1 MRIAALILNFRL
13 EMKTLIID
21 NEEQIRVGLKKQ
33 LLALCPAVTEIKE
46 STGVA
51 SGLAAIKEF
60 KPDLVFLDVEMDD
73 GTGIELIQQLK
84 NFDFQ
89 LIFITAHDKYAINA
103 FKLSAIDFLLKP
115 IDAEDL
121 IKAVEK
127 AKDQIRSKTLEFQ
140 FQILQESLSSI
151 TINEKKIVLKD
162 SESIYFIKVSDIV
175 HCKAEGPY
183 TEFYLIPQQKITISK
198 SLKEYE
204 ELLEPYGFVRTHHSH
219 LINIKRIV
227 RFDKANGGTL
237 ILENKQ
243 TVPVSQR
250 KREQIL
256 ELLNSL

>member
-1 MRIAALILNFRL
+1 MR
-13 EMKTLIID
+13 TLIID
-21 NEEQIRVGLKKQ
+21 NEEQIRIGLIKQ
-33 LLALCPAVTEIKE
+33 LKAFCPIISEIKE
-46 STGVA
+46 A
-51 SGLAAIKEF
+51 SGVKAGLKAIDEY
-60 KPDLVFLDVEMDD
+60 KPELVFLDVEMDD
-73 GTGIELIQQLK
+73 GTGIELIQKLGHF
-84 NFDFQ
+84 NFQ
-89 LIFITAHDKYAINA
+89 LIFITAHDKYAISA

-121 IKAVEK
+121 IKAVDK
-127 AKDQIRSKTLEFQ
+127 AKENLKSKTLEMQ

-162 SESIYFIKVSDIV
+162 SESIYFVKVSDIV

-204 ELLEPYGFVRTHHSH
+204 ELLEPYGFIRTHHSH

-227 RFDKANGGTL
+227 RFDKADGGTL

-243 TVPVSQR
+243 VVPVSQR
-250 KREQIL
+250 KREQIM
-256 ELLNSL
+256 ELLNNM

>member
-1 MRIAALILNFRL
+1 
-13 EMKTLIID
+13 MKTLIID

>member
-1 MRIAALILNFRL
+1 MYLYGMALR
-13 EMKTLIID
+13 TLIID
-21 NEEQIRVGLKKQ
+21 NEEQIRKGLIKQ
-33 LLALCPAVTEIKE
+33 LKALCPNVSEIKE
-46 STGVA
+46 ATGVTE
-51 SGLAAIKEF
+51 GLKAIAEY

-73 GTGIELIQQLK
+73 GTGIELIQKLGSF
-84 NFDFQ
+84 NFQ

-121 IKAVEK
+121 IKAVSK
-127 AKDQIRSKTLEFQ
+127 AEENLKNKSMELQ

-162 SESIYFIKVSDIV
+162 SESIYFVKVSDIV

-183 TEFYLIPQQKITISK
+183 TEFYLVPQQKITISK

-204 ELLEPYGFVRTHHSH
+204 EMLEPFGFVRSHHSH

-227 RFDKANGGTL
+227 RFDKADGGT
-237 ILENKQ
+237 IVLENKQ
-243 TVPVSQR
+243 VVPVSQR
-250 KREQIL
+250 KREQIM
-256 ELLNSL
+256 ELLNNM

>member
-1 MRIAALILNFRL
+1 MAL
-13 EMKTLIID
+13 KTLIID
-21 NEEQIRVGLKKQ
+21 NEEQIRKGLVKQ
-33 LLALCPAVTEIKE
+33 LKALCPNVSEIREAAGVTE
-46 STGVA
+46 
-51 SGLAAIKEF
+51 GLKAIGEY

-73 GTGIELIQQLK
+73 GTGIELIQKLGAF
-84 NFDFQ
+84 NFQ
-89 LIFITAHDKYAINA
+89 LVFITAHDKYAINA

-127 AKDQIRSKTLEFQ
+127 AEQNIKSKTTDLQ

-162 SESIYFIKVSDIV
+162 SESIYFVKVSDIV

-183 TEFYLIPQQKITISK
+183 TEFYLVPQQKITISK

-204 ELLEPYGFVRTHHSH
+204 ELLEPFGFVRTHHSH

-227 RFDKANGGTL
+227 RFDKADGGTL

-243 TVPVSQR
+243 VVPVSQR
-250 KREQIL
+250 KREQIM
-256 ELLNSL
+256 ELLNNM

>member
-1 MRIAALILNFRL
+1 MR
-13 EMKTLIID
+13 TLIID
-21 NEEQIRVGLKKQ
+21 NEEQVRIGLKKQ
-33 LLALCPAVTEIKE
+33 LMVLCPSVTQIKE
-46 STGVA
+46 ANGVA
-51 SGLAAIKEF
+51 SGLQQIADF
-60 KPDLVFLDVEMDD
+60 KPELVFLDVEMDD
-73 GTGIELIQQLK
+73 GTGIELIQKLK
-84 NFDFQ
+84 HFDFQ
-89 LIFITAHDKYAINA
+89 LIFITAHDKYAVNA

-127 AKDQIRSKTLEFQ
+127 AREHLKNRSLEFQ

-151 TINEKKIVLKD
+151 TIHEKKIVLKD
-162 SESIYFIKVSDIV
+162 SESIYFVKVSDIV

-250 KREQIL
+250 KREQIM
-256 ELLNSL
+256 ELLNNL

>member
-1 MRIAALILNFRL
+1 
-13 EMKTLIID
+13 MKVLIID
-21 NEEQIRVGLKKQ
+21 NEIQIRIGLSKQ
-33 LLALCPAVTEIKE
+33 IKAFCPSVISIQEAEGVTSGIK
-46 STGVA
+46 
-51 SGLAAIKEF
+51 AIEQYL
-60 KPDLVFLDVEMDD
+60 PDLVFLDVEMDD
-73 GTGIELIQQLK
+73 GTGMELINKLGS
-84 NFDFQ
+84 FDFQ
-89 LIFITAHDKYAINA
+89 LVFITAHDKYAINA

-121 IKAVEK
+121 IKAVHK
-127 AKDQIRSKTLEFQ
+127 AEQNLKSKTLDLQ

-162 SESIYFIKVSDIV
+162 SESIYFVKVSDIV

-204 ELLEPYGFVRTHHSH
+204 ELLEPFGFIRTHHSH

-227 RFDKANGGTL
+227 RFDKADGGTL

-243 TVPVSQR
+243 VVPVSQR
-250 KREQIL
+250 KREQIM
-256 ELLNSL
+256 ELLNNI

>member
-1 MRIAALILNFRL
+1 
-13 EMKTLIID
+13 MKTLIID
-21 NEEQIRVGLKKQ
+21 NEENIRTGLIKQ
-33 LLALCPAVTEIKE
+33 LKAFCHSVKEIKE
-46 STGVA
+46 ATGVEN
-51 SGLAAIKEF
+51 GINAISEF

-73 GTGIELIQQLK
+73 GTGIELIKRLG
-84 NFDFQ
+84 NFNFQ

-121 IKAVEK
+121 ILAVSKAEK
-127 AKDQIRSKTLEFQ
+127 NLKSKTLELQ

-162 SESIYFIKVSDIV
+162 NESIYFVKVSDIV

-183 TEFYLIPQQKITISK
+183 TEFYLTPQQKITISK

-204 ELLEPYGFVRTHHSH
+204 ELLEPFGFIRTHHSH

-227 RFDKANGGTL
+227 RFDKADGGTL

-243 TVPVSQR
+243 EVPVSQR
-250 KREQIL
+250 KREQIM
-256 ELLNSL
+256 ELLNNM

>member
-1 MRIAALILNFRL
+1 MR
-13 EMKTLIID
+13 TLIID
-21 NEEQIRVGLKKQ
+21 NEEQVRIGLKKQ
-33 LLALCPAVTEIKE
+33 LTALCPSVTQIKE
-46 STGVA
+46 ANGVVN
-51 SGLAAIKEF
+51 GLQLISEY
-60 KPDLVFLDVEMDD
+60 KPELVFLDVEMDD
-73 GTGIELIQQLK
+73 GTGIELIQKLK

-89 LIFITAHDKYAINA
+89 LIFITAHDKYAVNA

-127 AKDQIRSKTLEFQ
+127 AKEHLKNRSLELQ

-151 TINEKKIVLKD
+151 TIHEKKIVLKD
-162 SESIYFIKVSDIV
+162 SESIYFVKVSDIV

-250 KREQIL
+250 KREQIM
-256 ELLNSL
+256 ELLNNL

>member
-1 MRIAALILNFRL
+1 
-13 EMKTLIID
+13 
-21 NEEQIRVGLKKQ
+21 
-33 LLALCPAVTEIKE
+33 
-46 STGVA
+46 
-51 SGLAAIKEF
+51 
-60 KPDLVFLDVEMDD
+60 MDD
-73 GTGIELIQQLK
+73 GTGIELIKKLGS
-84 NFDFQ
+84 FDFQ
-89 LIFITAHDKYAINA
+89 LIFITAHDKYAVNA

-121 IKAVEK
+121 IKAVDK
-127 AKDQIRSKTLEFQ
+127 AQENLKSKSMELQ

-162 SESIYFIKVSDIV
+162 SESIYFVKVSDIV

-227 RFDKANGGTL
+227 RFDKADGGTL

-243 TVPVSQR
+243 VVPISQR
-250 KREQIL
+250 KREQIM
-256 ELLNSL
+256 ELLNNM

>member
-1 MRIAALILNFRL
+1 MGLR
-13 EMKTLIID
+13 TLIID
-21 NEEQIRVGLKKQ
+21 NEEQIRIGLVKQ
-33 LLALCPAVTEIKE
+33 LKALCPSVSEIKE
-46 STGVA
+46 ATGVA
-51 SGLAAIKEF
+51 AGLKAIAEYE
-60 KPDLVFLDVEMDD
+60 PDLVFLDVEMDD
-73 GTGIELIQQLK
+73 GTGIELIQKLGSF
-84 NFDFQ
+84 NFQ

-121 IKAVEK
+121 IKAVDK
-127 AKDQIRSKTLEFQ
+127 AEQNLKSKTMDLQ

-162 SESIYFIKVSDIV
+162 SESIYFVKVSDIV

-204 ELLEPYGFVRTHHSH
+204 ELLEPYGFIRTHHSH
-219 LINIKRIV
+219 LINVKRIV
-227 RFDKANGGTL
+227 RFDKADGGTL

-243 TVPVSQR
+243 AVPVSQR
-250 KREQIL
+250 KRDQIM
-256 ELLNSL
+256 ELLNNM

>member
-1 MRIAALILNFRL
+1 MR
-13 EMKTLIID
+13 TLIID
-21 NEEQIRVGLKKQ
+21 NEEKIREGLIKQIK
-33 LLALCPAVTEIKE
+33 ALCPSITDINEA
-46 STGVA
+46 TGVQ
-51 SGLAAIKEF
+51 SGVKAILEY

-73 GTGIELIQQLK
+73 GTGIELIKKLG
-84 NFDFQ
+84 NFNFQ

-121 IKAVEK
+121 IVAVGKAEQNLK
-127 AKDQIRSKTLEFQ
+127 NKTLDLQ

-151 TINEKKIVLKD
+151 TIHEKKIVLKD
-162 SESIYFIKVSDIV
+162 SESIYFVKVSDIV

-183 TEFYLIPQQKITISK
+183 TEFYLIPQQKIIISK

-204 ELLEPYGFVRTHHSH
+204 ELLEPFGFIRTHHSH

-227 RFDKANGGTL
+227 RFDKADGGTL

-243 TVPVSQR
+243 VVPVSQR
-250 KREQIL
+250 KREQIM
-256 ELLNSL
+256 ELLNNM